1 MANPRIALL
10 PVLFIMVFALSC
22 AERQTRD
29 VEFSPEFQPIYCAE
43 DSIVAT
49 VRSMMDE
56 MGAGTY
62 ELRLQTSEEFSCFNY
77 EIFFDRKVVED
88 YILVSVQEVSRPEV
102 CLEAIGP
109 AAGTDTLNL
118 TPGTYTLQVR
128 YCDPKWPEVRYDMY
142 RLEVGGRDAI
152 LSREKV
158 VYQMSVW
165 R

>member
-10 PVLFIMVFALSC
+10 VVLLITVFALSC
-22 AERQTRD
+22 ADRQIKD
-29 VEFSPEFQPIYCAE
+29 VEFSPEFQPVYCAE
-43 DSIVAT
+43 DSIAAT
-49 VRSMMDE
+49 VRSMAEERGDD
-56 MGAGTY
+56 TY
-62 ELRLQTSEEFSCFNY
+62 ELRLLTSEEFSCFNY
-77 EIFFDRKVVED
+77 EIYFDLKLIEN
-88 YILVSVQEVSRPEV
+88 YILVSVQKVNRPQV

-109 AAGTDTLNL
+109 ATGSDTLSL

-142 RLEVGGRDAI
+142 RLEVEDGDGI
-152 LSREKV
+152 LIREKV